1 MRYEL
6 FCARRW
12 RLERIGCHEEAAEDA
27 HLKALPESKFESCHS
42 DSCDREVF
50 ARAATDRSDPYTQ
63 FGRLRLP
70 VSWLVSWPS
79 QELAACK
86 TLEVFFDSSKQ

>member
-1 MRYEL
+1 MR
-6 FCARRW
+6 
-12 RLERIGCHEEAAEDA
+12 I
-27 HLKALPESKFESCHS
+27 LKALPESKFRAVTS
-42 DSCDREVF
+42 DSCEREF
-50 ARAATDRSDPYTQ
+50 EHGLPRDRSEPYTQ

-79 QELAACK
+79 QELANSK